1 MANITEKI
9 ERQITA
15 LEGKIDALSGN
26 YLTNTWKRQREQQE
40 RDRKKEMYHSQ
51 IQVLQF
57 LKQKSET
64 DTLTLLEQNLTV
76 AAFYED
82 MRCFS
87 ASKKYCKD
95 NPYCKFQ
102 YPKPDDVRTKRLQ
115 KAGITDTDELAA
127 AVECFDTLLQ
137 SAVIPPDPN
146 AIRLRDMLYRA
157 KMYQKGDI
165 QFTPPELAK
174 ELVALAGVRKD
185 SRVLEP
191 EAGIGN
197 IADAAKE
204 VTDHVITTP
213 LAKNGSSVP
222 APTGFYPTLHPYR
235 LQQVIQKIKPANIW
249 VCHSGDLFGEWIPTE
264 WILQVFEAAKQAP
277 WHNYMFLTMNP
288 NRYEEL
294 LETGV
299 LMPTDN
305 FWYGTRLTERGNVFT
320 ADGYHT
326 FLCIEPMR
334 LFAERME
341 IPNVEWI
348 LLGGYGK
355 LKRSWIESV
364 MERKGNIPVFMIG
377 SKLFKDVWR
386 APLIQEYPPLLYRPA
401 EKTLPHCSECKY
413 CYSVRQGKRG
423 LWRACRHYKIV
434 RQDKDS
440 GGRHI
445 PGRYAA
451 VSPQWC
457 PKRPETNWRFTKR
470 V

>member
-115 KAGITDTDELAA
+115 KAVITDTDELAA

-204 VTDHVITTP
+204 VTDHVDCIERMTDFCEILKLKKHNVIGNDLLT
-213 LAKNGSSVP
+213 AET
-222 APTGFYPTLHPYR
+222 APIYDA
-235 LQQVIQKIKPANIW
+235 V
-249 VCHSGDLFGEWIPTE
+249 V
-264 WILQVFEAAKQAP
+264 
-277 WHNYMFLTMNP
+277 MNP
-288 NRYEEL
+288 PFSEECEHIKRAFDFLRPGGSLVAVCSSSIQWKSTRKYEQFRDWLSEHTHSID
-294 LETGV
+294 ECGAKFEMTGV
-299 LMPTDN
+299 
-305 FWYGTRLTERGNVFT
+305 
-320 ADGYHT
+320 HT
-326 FLCIEPMR
+326 VVL
-334 LFAERME
+334 
-341 IPNVEWI
+341 V
-348 LLGGYGK
+348 
-355 LKRSWIESV
+355 V
-364 MERKGNIPVFMIG
+364 
-377 SKLFKDVWR
+377 
-386 APLIQEYPPLLYRPA
+386 
-401 EKTLPHCSECKY
+401 
-413 CYSVRQGKRG
+413 
-423 LWRACRHYKIV
+423 
-434 RQDKDS
+434 DK
-440 GGRHI
+440 
-445 PGRYAA
+445 AA
-451 VSPQWC
+451 
-457 PKRPETNWRFTKR
+457 
-470 V
+470 

>member
-82 MRCFS
+82 MHCFS

-204 VTDHVITTP
+204 VTDHVDCIERMTDFCEILKLKKHNVIGNDLLT
-213 LAKNGSSVP
+213 AET
-222 APTGFYPTLHPYR
+222 APIYDA
-235 LQQVIQKIKPANIW
+235 V
-249 VCHSGDLFGEWIPTE
+249 V
-264 WILQVFEAAKQAP
+264 
-277 WHNYMFLTMNP
+277 MNP
-288 NRYEEL
+288 PFSEECEHIKRAFDFLRPGGSLVAVCSSSIQWKSTRKYEQFRDWLSEHTHSID
-294 LETGV
+294 ECGAKFEMTGV
-299 LMPTDN
+299 
-305 FWYGTRLTERGNVFT
+305 
-320 ADGYHT
+320 HT
-326 FLCIEPMR
+326 VVL
-334 LFAERME
+334 
-341 IPNVEWI
+341 V
-348 LLGGYGK
+348 
-355 LKRSWIESV
+355 V
-364 MERKGNIPVFMIG
+364 
-377 SKLFKDVWR
+377 
-386 APLIQEYPPLLYRPA
+386 
-401 EKTLPHCSECKY
+401 
-413 CYSVRQGKRG
+413 
-423 LWRACRHYKIV
+423 
-434 RQDKDS
+434 DK
-440 GGRHI
+440 
-445 PGRYAA
+445 AA
-451 VSPQWC
+451 
-457 PKRPETNWRFTKR
+457 
-470 V
+470 

>member
-204 VTDHVITTP
+204 VTDHVDCIERMTDFCEILKLKKHNVIGNDLLT
-213 LAKNGSSVP
+213 AET
-222 APTGFYPTLHPYR
+222 APIYDA
-235 LQQVIQKIKPANIW
+235 V
-249 VCHSGDLFGEWIPTE
+249 V
-264 WILQVFEAAKQAP
+264 
-277 WHNYMFLTMNP
+277 MNP
-288 NRYEEL
+288 PFSEECEHIKRAFDFLRPGGSLVAVCSSSIQWKSTRKYEQFRDWLSEHTHSID
-294 LETGV
+294 ECGAKFEMTVVHTVV
-299 LMPTDN
+299 L
-305 FWYGTRLTERGNVFT
+305 V
-320 ADGYHT
+320 
-326 FLCIEPMR
+326 
-334 LFAERME
+334 
-341 IPNVEWI
+341 V
-348 LLGGYGK
+348 
-355 LKRSWIESV
+355 
-364 MERKGNIPVFMIG
+364 
-377 SKLFKDVWR
+377 
-386 APLIQEYPPLLYRPA
+386 
-401 EKTLPHCSECKY
+401 
-413 CYSVRQGKRG
+413 
-423 LWRACRHYKIV
+423 
-434 RQDKDS
+434 DK
-440 GGRHI
+440 
-445 PGRYAA
+445 AA
-451 VSPQWC
+451 
-457 PKRPETNWRFTKR
+457 
-470 V
+470 

>member
-15 LEGKIDALSGN
+15 LEGKIDALIGN

-204 VTDHVITTP
+204 VTDHVDCIERMTDFCEILKLKKHNVIGNDLLT
-213 LAKNGSSVP
+213 AET
-222 APTGFYPTLHPYR
+222 APIYDA
-235 LQQVIQKIKPANIW
+235 V
-249 VCHSGDLFGEWIPTE
+249 V
-264 WILQVFEAAKQAP
+264 
-277 WHNYMFLTMNP
+277 MNP
-288 NRYEEL
+288 PFSEECEHIKRAFDFLRPGGSLVAVCSSSIQWKSTRKYEQFRDWLSEHTHSID
-294 LETGV
+294 ECGAKFEMTGV
-299 LMPTDN
+299 
-305 FWYGTRLTERGNVFT
+305 
-320 ADGYHT
+320 HT
-326 FLCIEPMR
+326 VVL
-334 LFAERME
+334 
-341 IPNVEWI
+341 V
-348 LLGGYGK
+348 
-355 LKRSWIESV
+355 V
-364 MERKGNIPVFMIG
+364 
-377 SKLFKDVWR
+377 
-386 APLIQEYPPLLYRPA
+386 
-401 EKTLPHCSECKY
+401 
-413 CYSVRQGKRG
+413 
-423 LWRACRHYKIV
+423 
-434 RQDKDS
+434 DK
-440 GGRHI
+440 
-445 PGRYAA
+445 AA
-451 VSPQWC
+451 
-457 PKRPETNWRFTKR
+457 
-470 V
+470 

>member
-1 MANITEKI
+1 MANVTEKI

-204 VTDHVITTP
+204 VTDHVDCIERMTDFCEILKLKKHNVIGNDLLT
-213 LAKNGSSVP
+213 AET
-222 APTGFYPTLHPYR
+222 APIYDA
-235 LQQVIQKIKPANIW
+235 V
-249 VCHSGDLFGEWIPTE
+249 V
-264 WILQVFEAAKQAP
+264 
-277 WHNYMFLTMNP
+277 MNP
-288 NRYEEL
+288 PFSEECEHIKRAFDFLRPGGSLVAVCSSSIQWKSTRKYEQFRDWLSEHTHSID
-294 LETGV
+294 ECGAKFEMTGV
-299 LMPTDN
+299 
-305 FWYGTRLTERGNVFT
+305 
-320 ADGYHT
+320 HT
-326 FLCIEPMR
+326 VVL
-334 LFAERME
+334 
-341 IPNVEWI
+341 V
-348 LLGGYGK
+348 
-355 LKRSWIESV
+355 V
-364 MERKGNIPVFMIG
+364 
-377 SKLFKDVWR
+377 
-386 APLIQEYPPLLYRPA
+386 
-401 EKTLPHCSECKY
+401 
-413 CYSVRQGKRG
+413 
-423 LWRACRHYKIV
+423 
-434 RQDKDS
+434 DK
-440 GGRHI
+440 
-445 PGRYAA
+445 AA
-451 VSPQWC
+451 
-457 PKRPETNWRFTKR
+457 
-470 V
+470 

>member
-87 ASKKYCKD
+87 ASQKYCKD

-204 VTDHVITTP
+204 VTDHVDCIERMTDFCEILKLKKHNVIGNDLLT
-213 LAKNGSSVP
+213 AET
-222 APTGFYPTLHPYR
+222 APIYDA
-235 LQQVIQKIKPANIW
+235 V
-249 VCHSGDLFGEWIPTE
+249 V
-264 WILQVFEAAKQAP
+264 
-277 WHNYMFLTMNP
+277 MNP
-288 NRYEEL
+288 PFSEECEHIKRAFDFLRPGGSLVAVCSSSIQWKSTRKYEQFRDWLSEHTHSID
-294 LETGV
+294 ECGAKFEMTGV
-299 LMPTDN
+299 
-305 FWYGTRLTERGNVFT
+305 
-320 ADGYHT
+320 HT
-326 FLCIEPMR
+326 VVL
-334 LFAERME
+334 
-341 IPNVEWI
+341 V
-348 LLGGYGK
+348 
-355 LKRSWIESV
+355 V
-364 MERKGNIPVFMIG
+364 
-377 SKLFKDVWR
+377 
-386 APLIQEYPPLLYRPA
+386 
-401 EKTLPHCSECKY
+401 
-413 CYSVRQGKRG
+413 
-423 LWRACRHYKIV
+423 
-434 RQDKDS
+434 DK
-440 GGRHI
+440 
-445 PGRYAA
+445 AA
-451 VSPQWC
+451 
-457 PKRPETNWRFTKR
+457 
-470 V
+470 

>member
-204 VTDHVITTP
+204 VTDHVDCIERMTDFCEILKLKKHNVIGNDLLT
-213 LAKNGSSVP
+213 AET
-222 APTGFYPTLHPYR
+222 APIYDA
-235 LQQVIQKIKPANIW
+235 V
-249 VCHSGDLFGEWIPTE
+249 V
-264 WILQVFEAAKQAP
+264 
-277 WHNYMFLTMNP
+277 MNP
-288 NRYEEL
+288 PFSEECEHIKRAFDFLRPGGSLVAVCSSSIQWKSTRKYEQFRDWLSEHTHSID
-294 LETGV
+294 ECGAKSEMTGV
-299 LMPTDN
+299 
-305 FWYGTRLTERGNVFT
+305 
-320 ADGYHT
+320 HT
-326 FLCIEPMR
+326 VVL
-334 LFAERME
+334 
-341 IPNVEWI
+341 V
-348 LLGGYGK
+348 
-355 LKRSWIESV
+355 V
-364 MERKGNIPVFMIG
+364 
-377 SKLFKDVWR
+377 
-386 APLIQEYPPLLYRPA
+386 
-401 EKTLPHCSECKY
+401 
-413 CYSVRQGKRG
+413 
-423 LWRACRHYKIV
+423 
-434 RQDKDS
+434 DK
-440 GGRHI
+440 
-445 PGRYAA
+445 AA
-451 VSPQWC
+451 
-457 PKRPETNWRFTKR
+457 
-470 V
+470 

>member
-1 MANITEKI
+1 
-9 ERQITA
+9 
-15 LEGKIDALSGN
+15 
-26 YLTNTWKRQREQQE
+26 
-40 RDRKKEMYHSQ
+40 MYHSQ

-102 YPKPDDVRTKRLQ
+102 YPKPDDVLTKRLQ

-204 VTDHVITTP
+204 VTDHVDCIERMTDFCEILKLKKHNVIGNDLLT
-213 LAKNGSSVP
+213 AET
-222 APTGFYPTLHPYR
+222 APIYDA
-235 LQQVIQKIKPANIW
+235 V
-249 VCHSGDLFGEWIPTE
+249 V
-264 WILQVFEAAKQAP
+264 
-277 WHNYMFLTMNP
+277 MNP
-288 NRYEEL
+288 PFSEECEHIKRAFDFLRPGGSLVAVCSSSIQWKSTRKYEQFRDWLSEHTHSID
-294 LETGV
+294 ECGAKFEMTGV
-299 LMPTDN
+299 
-305 FWYGTRLTERGNVFT
+305 
-320 ADGYHT
+320 HT
-326 FLCIEPMR
+326 VVL
-334 LFAERME
+334 
-341 IPNVEWI
+341 V
-348 LLGGYGK
+348 
-355 LKRSWIESV
+355 V
-364 MERKGNIPVFMIG
+364 
-377 SKLFKDVWR
+377 
-386 APLIQEYPPLLYRPA
+386 
-401 EKTLPHCSECKY
+401 
-413 CYSVRQGKRG
+413 
-423 LWRACRHYKIV
+423 
-434 RQDKDS
+434 DK
-440 GGRHI
+440 
-445 PGRYAA
+445 AA
-451 VSPQWC
+451 
-457 PKRPETNWRFTKR
+457 
-470 V
+470 

>member
-82 MRCFS
+82 MSCFS

-204 VTDHVITTP
+204 VTDHVDCIERMTDFCEILKLKKHNVIGNDLLT
-213 LAKNGSSVP
+213 AET
-222 APTGFYPTLHPYR
+222 APIYDA
-235 LQQVIQKIKPANIW
+235 V
-249 VCHSGDLFGEWIPTE
+249 V
-264 WILQVFEAAKQAP
+264 
-277 WHNYMFLTMNP
+277 MNP
-288 NRYEEL
+288 PFSEECEHIKRAFDFLRPGGSLVAVCSSSIQWKSTRKYEQFRDWLSEHTHSID
-294 LETGV
+294 ECGAKFEMTGV
-299 LMPTDN
+299 
-305 FWYGTRLTERGNVFT
+305 
-320 ADGYHT
+320 HT
-326 FLCIEPMR
+326 VVL
-334 LFAERME
+334 
-341 IPNVEWI
+341 V
-348 LLGGYGK
+348 
-355 LKRSWIESV
+355 V
-364 MERKGNIPVFMIG
+364 
-377 SKLFKDVWR
+377 
-386 APLIQEYPPLLYRPA
+386 
-401 EKTLPHCSECKY
+401 
-413 CYSVRQGKRG
+413 
-423 LWRACRHYKIV
+423 
-434 RQDKDS
+434 DK
-440 GGRHI
+440 
-445 PGRYAA
+445 AA
-451 VSPQWC
+451 
-457 PKRPETNWRFTKR
+457 
-470 V
+470 

>member
-76 AAFYED
+76 AVFYED

-204 VTDHVITTP
+204 VTDHVDCIERMTDFCEILKLKKHNVIGNDLLT
-213 LAKNGSSVP
+213 AET
-222 APTGFYPTLHPYR
+222 APIYDA
-235 LQQVIQKIKPANIW
+235 V
-249 VCHSGDLFGEWIPTE
+249 V
-264 WILQVFEAAKQAP
+264 
-277 WHNYMFLTMNP
+277 MNP
-288 NRYEEL
+288 PFSEECEHIKRAFDFLRPGGSLVAVCSSSIQWKSTRKYEQFRDWLSEHTHSID
-294 LETGV
+294 ECGAKFEMTGV
-299 LMPTDN
+299 
-305 FWYGTRLTERGNVFT
+305 
-320 ADGYHT
+320 HT
-326 FLCIEPMR
+326 VVL
-334 LFAERME
+334 
-341 IPNVEWI
+341 V
-348 LLGGYGK
+348 
-355 LKRSWIESV
+355 V
-364 MERKGNIPVFMIG
+364 
-377 SKLFKDVWR
+377 
-386 APLIQEYPPLLYRPA
+386 
-401 EKTLPHCSECKY
+401 
-413 CYSVRQGKRG
+413 
-423 LWRACRHYKIV
+423 
-434 RQDKDS
+434 DK
-440 GGRHI
+440 
-445 PGRYAA
+445 AA
-451 VSPQWC
+451 
-457 PKRPETNWRFTKR
+457 
-470 V
+470 

>member
-15 LEGKIDALSGN
+15 LESKIDALSGN

-40 RDRKKEMYHSQ
+40 RDRKKEMYRSQ
-51 IQVLQF
+51 IQVLRF

-64 DTLTLLEQNLTV
+64 NTLTLLEQNLTV

-204 VTDHVITTP
+204 VTDKVDCIERMTDFCEILKLKKHNVIANDLLTAT
-213 LAKNGSSVP
+213 A
-222 APTGFYPTLHPYR
+222 APIYDA
-235 LQQVIQKIKPANIW
+235 V
-249 VCHSGDLFGEWIPTE
+249 V
-264 WILQVFEAAKQAP
+264 
-277 WHNYMFLTMNP
+277 MNP
-288 NRYEEL
+288 PFSEECEHIKRAFDFVRPGGSLVAVCSSSIQWKSTRKYEQFRDWLSEHAHSID
-294 LETGV
+294 ECGAKFEMTGV
-299 LMPTDN
+299 
-305 FWYGTRLTERGNVFT
+305 
-320 ADGYHT
+320 HT
-326 FLCIEPMR
+326 VVL
-334 LFAERME
+334 
-341 IPNVEWI
+341 
-348 LLGGYGK
+348 
-355 LKRSWIESV
+355 V
-364 MERKGNIPVFMIG
+364 M
-377 SKLFKDVWR
+377 
-386 APLIQEYPPLLYRPA
+386 
-401 EKTLPHCSECKY
+401 
-413 CYSVRQGKRG
+413 
-423 LWRACRHYKIV
+423 
-434 RQDKDS
+434 DK
-440 GGRHI
+440 
-445 PGRYAA
+445 AA
-451 VSPQWC
+451 
-457 PKRPETNWRFTKR
+457 
-470 V
+470 

>member
-115 KAGITDTDELAA
+115 KAGISDTDELAA

-204 VTDHVITTP
+204 VTDHVDCIERMTDFCEILKLKKHNVIGNDLLT
-213 LAKNGSSVP
+213 AET
-222 APTGFYPTLHPYR
+222 APIYDA
-235 LQQVIQKIKPANIW
+235 V
-249 VCHSGDLFGEWIPTE
+249 V
-264 WILQVFEAAKQAP
+264 
-277 WHNYMFLTMNP
+277 MNP
-288 NRYEEL
+288 PFSEECEHIKRAFDFLRPGGSLVAVCSSSIQWKSTRKYEQFRDWLSEHTHSID
-294 LETGV
+294 ECGAKFEMTGV
-299 LMPTDN
+299 
-305 FWYGTRLTERGNVFT
+305 
-320 ADGYHT
+320 HT
-326 FLCIEPMR
+326 VVL
-334 LFAERME
+334 
-341 IPNVEWI
+341 V
-348 LLGGYGK
+348 
-355 LKRSWIESV
+355 V
-364 MERKGNIPVFMIG
+364 
-377 SKLFKDVWR
+377 
-386 APLIQEYPPLLYRPA
+386 
-401 EKTLPHCSECKY
+401 
-413 CYSVRQGKRG
+413 
-423 LWRACRHYKIV
+423 
-434 RQDKDS
+434 DK
-440 GGRHI
+440 
-445 PGRYAA
+445 AA
-451 VSPQWC
+451 
-457 PKRPETNWRFTKR
+457 
-470 V
+470 

>member
-9 ERQITA
+9 ERQTTA

-204 VTDHVITTP
+204 VTDHVDCIERMTDFCEILKLKKHNVIGNDLLT
-213 LAKNGSSVP
+213 AET
-222 APTGFYPTLHPYR
+222 APIYDA
-235 LQQVIQKIKPANIW
+235 V
-249 VCHSGDLFGEWIPTE
+249 V
-264 WILQVFEAAKQAP
+264 
-277 WHNYMFLTMNP
+277 MNP
-288 NRYEEL
+288 PFSEECEHIKRAFDFLRPGGSLVAVCSSSIQWKSTRKYEQFRDWLSEHTHSID
-294 LETGV
+294 ECGAKFEMTGV
-299 LMPTDN
+299 
-305 FWYGTRLTERGNVFT
+305 
-320 ADGYHT
+320 HT
-326 FLCIEPMR
+326 VVL
-334 LFAERME
+334 
-341 IPNVEWI
+341 V
-348 LLGGYGK
+348 
-355 LKRSWIESV
+355 V
-364 MERKGNIPVFMIG
+364 
-377 SKLFKDVWR
+377 
-386 APLIQEYPPLLYRPA
+386 
-401 EKTLPHCSECKY
+401 
-413 CYSVRQGKRG
+413 
-423 LWRACRHYKIV
+423 
-434 RQDKDS
+434 DK
-440 GGRHI
+440 
-445 PGRYAA
+445 AA
-451 VSPQWC
+451 
-457 PKRPETNWRFTKR
+457 
-470 V
+470 

>member
-204 VTDHVITTP
+204 VTDHVDCIERMTDFCEILKLKKHNVIGNDLLT
-213 LAKNGSSVP
+213 AET
-222 APTGFYPTLHPYR
+222 APIYDA
-235 LQQVIQKIKPANIW
+235 V
-249 VCHSGDLFGEWIPTE
+249 V
-264 WILQVFEAAKQAP
+264 
-277 WHNYMFLTMNP
+277 MNP
-288 NRYEEL
+288 PFSEECEHIRRAFDFLRPGGSLVAVCSSSIQWKSTRKYEQFRDWLSEHTHSID
-294 LETGV
+294 ECGAKFEMTGV
-299 LMPTDN
+299 
-305 FWYGTRLTERGNVFT
+305 
-320 ADGYHT
+320 HT
-326 FLCIEPMR
+326 VVL
-334 LFAERME
+334 
-341 IPNVEWI
+341 V
-348 LLGGYGK
+348 
-355 LKRSWIESV
+355 V
-364 MERKGNIPVFMIG
+364 
-377 SKLFKDVWR
+377 
-386 APLIQEYPPLLYRPA
+386 
-401 EKTLPHCSECKY
+401 
-413 CYSVRQGKRG
+413 
-423 LWRACRHYKIV
+423 
-434 RQDKDS
+434 DK
-440 GGRHI
+440 
-445 PGRYAA
+445 AA
-451 VSPQWC
+451 
-457 PKRPETNWRFTKR
+457 
-470 V
+470 

>member
-137 SAVIPPDPN
+137 SAVIPPDTN

-204 VTDHVITTP
+204 VTDHVDCIERMTDFCEILKLKKHNVIGNDLLT
-213 LAKNGSSVP
+213 AET
-222 APTGFYPTLHPYR
+222 APIYDA
-235 LQQVIQKIKPANIW
+235 V
-249 VCHSGDLFGEWIPTE
+249 V
-264 WILQVFEAAKQAP
+264 
-277 WHNYMFLTMNP
+277 MNP
-288 NRYEEL
+288 PFSEECEHIKRAFDFLRPGGSLVAVCSSSIQWKSTRKYEQFRDWLSEHTHSID
-294 LETGV
+294 ECGAKFEMTGV
-299 LMPTDN
+299 
-305 FWYGTRLTERGNVFT
+305 
-320 ADGYHT
+320 HT
-326 FLCIEPMR
+326 VVL
-334 LFAERME
+334 
-341 IPNVEWI
+341 V
-348 LLGGYGK
+348 
-355 LKRSWIESV
+355 V
-364 MERKGNIPVFMIG
+364 
-377 SKLFKDVWR
+377 
-386 APLIQEYPPLLYRPA
+386 
-401 EKTLPHCSECKY
+401 
-413 CYSVRQGKRG
+413 
-423 LWRACRHYKIV
+423 
-434 RQDKDS
+434 DK
-440 GGRHI
+440 
-445 PGRYAA
+445 AA
-451 VSPQWC
+451 
-457 PKRPETNWRFTKR
+457 
-470 V
+470 

>member
-127 AVECFDTLLQ
+127 AFECFDTLLQ

-204 VTDHVITTP
+204 VTDHVDCIERMTDFCEILKLKKHNVIGNDLLT
-213 LAKNGSSVP
+213 AET
-222 APTGFYPTLHPYR
+222 APIYDA
-235 LQQVIQKIKPANIW
+235 V
-249 VCHSGDLFGEWIPTE
+249 V
-264 WILQVFEAAKQAP
+264 
-277 WHNYMFLTMNP
+277 MNP
-288 NRYEEL
+288 PFSEECEHIKRAFDFLRPGGSLVAVCSSSIQWKSTRKYEQFRDWLSEHTHSID
-294 LETGV
+294 ECGAKFEMTGV
-299 LMPTDN
+299 
-305 FWYGTRLTERGNVFT
+305 
-320 ADGYHT
+320 HT
-326 FLCIEPMR
+326 VVL
-334 LFAERME
+334 
-341 IPNVEWI
+341 V
-348 LLGGYGK
+348 
-355 LKRSWIESV
+355 V
-364 MERKGNIPVFMIG
+364 
-377 SKLFKDVWR
+377 
-386 APLIQEYPPLLYRPA
+386 
-401 EKTLPHCSECKY
+401 
-413 CYSVRQGKRG
+413 
-423 LWRACRHYKIV
+423 
-434 RQDKDS
+434 DK
-440 GGRHI
+440 
-445 PGRYAA
+445 AA
-451 VSPQWC
+451 
-457 PKRPETNWRFTKR
+457 
-470 V
+470 

>member
-137 SAVIPPDPN
+137 SAVIPPDPI

-204 VTDHVITTP
+204 VTDHVDCIERMTDFCEILKLKKHNVIGNDLLT
-213 LAKNGSSVP
+213 AET
-222 APTGFYPTLHPYR
+222 APIYDA
-235 LQQVIQKIKPANIW
+235 V
-249 VCHSGDLFGEWIPTE
+249 V
-264 WILQVFEAAKQAP
+264 
-277 WHNYMFLTMNP
+277 MNP
-288 NRYEEL
+288 PFSEECEHIKRAFDFLRPGGSLVAVCSSSIQWKSTRKYEQFRDWLSEHTHSID
-294 LETGV
+294 ECGAKFEMTGV
-299 LMPTDN
+299 
-305 FWYGTRLTERGNVFT
+305 
-320 ADGYHT
+320 HT
-326 FLCIEPMR
+326 VVL
-334 LFAERME
+334 
-341 IPNVEWI
+341 V
-348 LLGGYGK
+348 
-355 LKRSWIESV
+355 V
-364 MERKGNIPVFMIG
+364 
-377 SKLFKDVWR
+377 
-386 APLIQEYPPLLYRPA
+386 
-401 EKTLPHCSECKY
+401 
-413 CYSVRQGKRG
+413 
-423 LWRACRHYKIV
+423 
-434 RQDKDS
+434 DK
-440 GGRHI
+440 
-445 PGRYAA
+445 AA
-451 VSPQWC
+451 
-457 PKRPETNWRFTKR
+457 
-470 V
+470 

>member
-1 MANITEKI
+1 MMKKSNIEWC
-9 ERQITA
+9 
-15 LEGKIDALSGN
+15 DF
-26 YLTNTWKRQREQQE
+26 TWDPVTGCRNDCSFCESR
-40 RDRKKEMYHSQ
+40 
-51 IQVLQF
+51 
-57 LKQKSET
+57 
-64 DTLTLLEQNLTV
+64 
-76 AAFYED
+76 
-82 MRCFS
+82 
-87 ASKKYCKD
+87 
-95 NPYCKFQ
+95 
-102 YPKPDDVRTKRLQ
+102 KRLSH
-115 KAGITDTDELAA
+115 
-127 AVECFDTLLQ
+127 F
-137 SAVIPPDPN
+137 
-146 AIRLRDMLYRA
+146 
-157 KMYQKGDI
+157 KGDI
-165 QFTPPELAK
+165 RFHLSDERIHIDEERSLY
-174 ELVALAGVRKD
+174 
-185 SRVLEP
+185 
-191 EAGIGN
+191 
-197 IADAAKE
+197 
-204 VTDHVITTP
+204 VITTP

-235 LQQVIQKIKPANIW
+235 LQQFIQKIKPANIW

>member
-197 IADAAKE
+197 IADVAKE
-204 VTDHVITTP
+204 VTDHVDCIERMTDFCEILKLKKHNVIGNDLLT
-213 LAKNGSSVP
+213 AET
-222 APTGFYPTLHPYR
+222 APIYDA
-235 LQQVIQKIKPANIW
+235 V
-249 VCHSGDLFGEWIPTE
+249 V
-264 WILQVFEAAKQAP
+264 
-277 WHNYMFLTMNP
+277 MNP
-288 NRYEEL
+288 PFSEECEHIKRAFDFL
-294 LETGV
+294 RPGGSLVAVCSSSIQWKSTRKNEQFRDWLSEHTHSIDECGAKFEMTGV
-299 LMPTDN
+299 
-305 FWYGTRLTERGNVFT
+305 
-320 ADGYHT
+320 HT
-326 FLCIEPMR
+326 VVL
-334 LFAERME
+334 
-341 IPNVEWI
+341 V
-348 LLGGYGK
+348 
-355 LKRSWIESV
+355 V
-364 MERKGNIPVFMIG
+364 
-377 SKLFKDVWR
+377 
-386 APLIQEYPPLLYRPA
+386 
-401 EKTLPHCSECKY
+401 
-413 CYSVRQGKRG
+413 
-423 LWRACRHYKIV
+423 
-434 RQDKDS
+434 DK
-440 GGRHI
+440 
-445 PGRYAA
+445 AA
-451 VSPQWC
+451 
-457 PKRPETNWRFTKR
+457 
-470 V
+470 

>member
-40 RDRKKEMYHSQ
+40 RDRKKEMYNSQ

-204 VTDHVITTP
+204 VTDHVDCIERMTDFCEILKLKKHNVIGNDLLT
-213 LAKNGSSVP
+213 AET
-222 APTGFYPTLHPYR
+222 APIYDA
-235 LQQVIQKIKPANIW
+235 V
-249 VCHSGDLFGEWIPTE
+249 V
-264 WILQVFEAAKQAP
+264 
-277 WHNYMFLTMNP
+277 MNP
-288 NRYEEL
+288 PFSEECEHIKRAFDFLRPGGSLVAVCSSSIQWKSTRKYEQFRDWLSEHTHSID
-294 LETGV
+294 ECGAKFEMTGV
-299 LMPTDN
+299 
-305 FWYGTRLTERGNVFT
+305 
-320 ADGYHT
+320 HT
-326 FLCIEPMR
+326 VVL
-334 LFAERME
+334 
-341 IPNVEWI
+341 V
-348 LLGGYGK
+348 
-355 LKRSWIESV
+355 V
-364 MERKGNIPVFMIG
+364 
-377 SKLFKDVWR
+377 
-386 APLIQEYPPLLYRPA
+386 
-401 EKTLPHCSECKY
+401 
-413 CYSVRQGKRG
+413 
-423 LWRACRHYKIV
+423 
-434 RQDKDS
+434 DK
-440 GGRHI
+440 
-445 PGRYAA
+445 AA
-451 VSPQWC
+451 
-457 PKRPETNWRFTKR
+457 
-470 V
+470 

>member
-51 IQVLQF
+51 IQVLKF

-204 VTDHVITTP
+204 VTDHVDCIERMTDFCEILKLKKHNVIGNDLLT
-213 LAKNGSSVP
+213 AET
-222 APTGFYPTLHPYR
+222 APIYDA
-235 LQQVIQKIKPANIW
+235 V
-249 VCHSGDLFGEWIPTE
+249 V
-264 WILQVFEAAKQAP
+264 
-277 WHNYMFLTMNP
+277 MNP
-288 NRYEEL
+288 PFSEECEHIKRAFDFLRPGGSLVAVCSSSIQWKSTRKYEQFRDWLSEHTHSID
-294 LETGV
+294 ECGAKFEMTGV
-299 LMPTDN
+299 
-305 FWYGTRLTERGNVFT
+305 
-320 ADGYHT
+320 HT
-326 FLCIEPMR
+326 VVL
-334 LFAERME
+334 
-341 IPNVEWI
+341 V
-348 LLGGYGK
+348 
-355 LKRSWIESV
+355 V
-364 MERKGNIPVFMIG
+364 
-377 SKLFKDVWR
+377 
-386 APLIQEYPPLLYRPA
+386 
-401 EKTLPHCSECKY
+401 
-413 CYSVRQGKRG
+413 
-423 LWRACRHYKIV
+423 
-434 RQDKDS
+434 DK
-440 GGRHI
+440 
-445 PGRYAA
+445 AA
-451 VSPQWC
+451 
-457 PKRPETNWRFTKR
+457 
-470 V
+470 

>member
-204 VTDHVITTP
+204 VTDHVDCIERMTDFCEILKLKKHNVIGNDLLT
-213 LAKNGSSVP
+213 AET
-222 APTGFYPTLHPYR
+222 APIYDA
-235 LQQVIQKIKPANIW
+235 V
-249 VCHSGDLFGEWIPTE
+249 V
-264 WILQVFEAAKQAP
+264 
-277 WHNYMFLTMNP
+277 MNP
-288 NRYEEL
+288 PFSEECEHIKRAFDFLRPGGSLVAVCSSSIQWKSTRKYEQFRDWLSEHTHSID
-294 LETGV
+294 ECVAKFEMTGV
-299 LMPTDN
+299 
-305 FWYGTRLTERGNVFT
+305 
-320 ADGYHT
+320 HT
-326 FLCIEPMR
+326 VVL
-334 LFAERME
+334 
-341 IPNVEWI
+341 V
-348 LLGGYGK
+348 
-355 LKRSWIESV
+355 V
-364 MERKGNIPVFMIG
+364 
-377 SKLFKDVWR
+377 
-386 APLIQEYPPLLYRPA
+386 
-401 EKTLPHCSECKY
+401 
-413 CYSVRQGKRG
+413 
-423 LWRACRHYKIV
+423 
-434 RQDKDS
+434 DK
-440 GGRHI
+440 
-445 PGRYAA
+445 AA
-451 VSPQWC
+451 
-457 PKRPETNWRFTKR
+457 
-470 V
+470 

>member
-76 AAFYED
+76 AAFCED

-204 VTDHVITTP
+204 VTDHVDCIERMTDFCEILKLKKHNVIGNDLLT
-213 LAKNGSSVP
+213 AET
-222 APTGFYPTLHPYR
+222 APIYDA
-235 LQQVIQKIKPANIW
+235 V
-249 VCHSGDLFGEWIPTE
+249 V
-264 WILQVFEAAKQAP
+264 
-277 WHNYMFLTMNP
+277 MNP
-288 NRYEEL
+288 PFSEECEHIKRAFDFLRPGGSLVAVCSSSIQWKSTRKYEQFRDWLSEHTHSID
-294 LETGV
+294 ECGAKFEMTGV
-299 LMPTDN
+299 
-305 FWYGTRLTERGNVFT
+305 
-320 ADGYHT
+320 HT
-326 FLCIEPMR
+326 VVL
-334 LFAERME
+334 
-341 IPNVEWI
+341 V
-348 LLGGYGK
+348 
-355 LKRSWIESV
+355 V
-364 MERKGNIPVFMIG
+364 
-377 SKLFKDVWR
+377 
-386 APLIQEYPPLLYRPA
+386 
-401 EKTLPHCSECKY
+401 
-413 CYSVRQGKRG
+413 
-423 LWRACRHYKIV
+423 
-434 RQDKDS
+434 DK
-440 GGRHI
+440 
-445 PGRYAA
+445 AA
-451 VSPQWC
+451 
-457 PKRPETNWRFTKR
+457 
-470 V
+470 

>member
-146 AIRLRDMLYRA
+146 AIRLRDMLYRT

-204 VTDHVITTP
+204 VTDHVDCIERMTDFCEILKLKKHNVIGNDLLT
-213 LAKNGSSVP
+213 AET
-222 APTGFYPTLHPYR
+222 APIYDA
-235 LQQVIQKIKPANIW
+235 V
-249 VCHSGDLFGEWIPTE
+249 V
-264 WILQVFEAAKQAP
+264 
-277 WHNYMFLTMNP
+277 MNP
-288 NRYEEL
+288 PFSEECEHIKRAFDFLRPGGSLVAVCSSSIQWKSTRKYEQFRDWLSEHTHSID
-294 LETGV
+294 ECGAKFEMTGV
-299 LMPTDN
+299 
-305 FWYGTRLTERGNVFT
+305 
-320 ADGYHT
+320 HT
-326 FLCIEPMR
+326 VVL
-334 LFAERME
+334 
-341 IPNVEWI
+341 V
-348 LLGGYGK
+348 
-355 LKRSWIESV
+355 V
-364 MERKGNIPVFMIG
+364 
-377 SKLFKDVWR
+377 
-386 APLIQEYPPLLYRPA
+386 
-401 EKTLPHCSECKY
+401 
-413 CYSVRQGKRG
+413 
-423 LWRACRHYKIV
+423 
-434 RQDKDS
+434 DK
-440 GGRHI
+440 
-445 PGRYAA
+445 AA
-451 VSPQWC
+451 
-457 PKRPETNWRFTKR
+457 
-470 V
+470 

>member
-51 IQVLQF
+51 IQGLQF

-204 VTDHVITTP
+204 VTDHVDCIERMTDFCEILKLKKHNVIGNDLLT
-213 LAKNGSSVP
+213 AET
-222 APTGFYPTLHPYR
+222 APIYDA
-235 LQQVIQKIKPANIW
+235 V
-249 VCHSGDLFGEWIPTE
+249 V
-264 WILQVFEAAKQAP
+264 
-277 WHNYMFLTMNP
+277 MNP
-288 NRYEEL
+288 PFSEECEHIKRAFDFLRPGGSLVAVCSSSIQWKSTRKYEQFRDWLSEHTHSID
-294 LETGV
+294 ECGAKFEMTGV
-299 LMPTDN
+299 
-305 FWYGTRLTERGNVFT
+305 
-320 ADGYHT
+320 HT
-326 FLCIEPMR
+326 VVL
-334 LFAERME
+334 
-341 IPNVEWI
+341 V
-348 LLGGYGK
+348 
-355 LKRSWIESV
+355 V
-364 MERKGNIPVFMIG
+364 
-377 SKLFKDVWR
+377 
-386 APLIQEYPPLLYRPA
+386 
-401 EKTLPHCSECKY
+401 
-413 CYSVRQGKRG
+413 
-423 LWRACRHYKIV
+423 
-434 RQDKDS
+434 DK
-440 GGRHI
+440 
-445 PGRYAA
+445 AA
-451 VSPQWC
+451 
-457 PKRPETNWRFTKR
+457 
-470 V
+470 

>member
-95 NPYCKFQ
+95 NPFCKFQ

-204 VTDHVITTP
+204 VTDHVDCIERMTDFCEILKLKKHNVIGNDLLT
-213 LAKNGSSVP
+213 AET
-222 APTGFYPTLHPYR
+222 APIYDA
-235 LQQVIQKIKPANIW
+235 V
-249 VCHSGDLFGEWIPTE
+249 V
-264 WILQVFEAAKQAP
+264 
-277 WHNYMFLTMNP
+277 MNP
-288 NRYEEL
+288 PFSEECEHIKRAFDFLRPGGSLVAVCSSSIQWKSTRKYEQFRDWLSEHTHSID
-294 LETGV
+294 ECGAKFEMTGV
-299 LMPTDN
+299 
-305 FWYGTRLTERGNVFT
+305 
-320 ADGYHT
+320 HT
-326 FLCIEPMR
+326 VVL
-334 LFAERME
+334 
-341 IPNVEWI
+341 V
-348 LLGGYGK
+348 
-355 LKRSWIESV
+355 V
-364 MERKGNIPVFMIG
+364 
-377 SKLFKDVWR
+377 
-386 APLIQEYPPLLYRPA
+386 
-401 EKTLPHCSECKY
+401 
-413 CYSVRQGKRG
+413 
-423 LWRACRHYKIV
+423 
-434 RQDKDS
+434 DK
-440 GGRHI
+440 
-445 PGRYAA
+445 AA
-451 VSPQWC
+451 
-457 PKRPETNWRFTKR
+457 
-470 V
+470 

>member
-95 NPYCKFQ
+95 NPYCKCQ

-204 VTDHVITTP
+204 VTDHVDCIERMTDFCEILKLKKHNVIGNDLLT
-213 LAKNGSSVP
+213 AET
-222 APTGFYPTLHPYR
+222 APIYDA
-235 LQQVIQKIKPANIW
+235 V
-249 VCHSGDLFGEWIPTE
+249 V
-264 WILQVFEAAKQAP
+264 
-277 WHNYMFLTMNP
+277 MNP
-288 NRYEEL
+288 PFSEECEHIKRAFDFLRPGGSLVAVCSSSIQWKSTRKYEQFRDWLSEHTHSID
-294 LETGV
+294 ECGAKFEMTGV
-299 LMPTDN
+299 
-305 FWYGTRLTERGNVFT
+305 
-320 ADGYHT
+320 HT
-326 FLCIEPMR
+326 VVL
-334 LFAERME
+334 
-341 IPNVEWI
+341 V
-348 LLGGYGK
+348 
-355 LKRSWIESV
+355 V
-364 MERKGNIPVFMIG
+364 
-377 SKLFKDVWR
+377 
-386 APLIQEYPPLLYRPA
+386 
-401 EKTLPHCSECKY
+401 
-413 CYSVRQGKRG
+413 
-423 LWRACRHYKIV
+423 
-434 RQDKDS
+434 DK
-440 GGRHI
+440 
-445 PGRYAA
+445 AA
-451 VSPQWC
+451 
-457 PKRPETNWRFTKR
+457 
-470 V
+470 

>member
-197 IADAAKE
+197 IADVAKE
-204 VTDHVITTP
+204 VTDHVDCIERMTDFCEILKLKKHNVIGNDLLT
-213 LAKNGSSVP
+213 AET
-222 APTGFYPTLHPYR
+222 APIYDA
-235 LQQVIQKIKPANIW
+235 V
-249 VCHSGDLFGEWIPTE
+249 V
-264 WILQVFEAAKQAP
+264 
-277 WHNYMFLTMNP
+277 MNP
-288 NRYEEL
+288 PFSEECEHIKRAFDFLRPGGSLVAVCSSSIPWKSTRKYEQFRDWLSEHTHSID
-294 LETGV
+294 ECGAKFEMTGV
-299 LMPTDN
+299 
-305 FWYGTRLTERGNVFT
+305 
-320 ADGYHT
+320 HT
-326 FLCIEPMR
+326 VVL
-334 LFAERME
+334 
-341 IPNVEWI
+341 V
-348 LLGGYGK
+348 
-355 LKRSWIESV
+355 V
-364 MERKGNIPVFMIG
+364 
-377 SKLFKDVWR
+377 
-386 APLIQEYPPLLYRPA
+386 
-401 EKTLPHCSECKY
+401 
-413 CYSVRQGKRG
+413 
-423 LWRACRHYKIV
+423 
-434 RQDKDS
+434 DK
-440 GGRHI
+440 
-445 PGRYAA
+445 AA
-451 VSPQWC
+451 
-457 PKRPETNWRFTKR
+457 
-470 V
+470 

>member
-204 VTDHVITTP
+204 VTDHVDCIERMTDFCEILKLKKHNVIGNDLLT
-213 LAKNGSSVP
+213 AET
-222 APTGFYPTLHPYR
+222 APIYDA
-235 LQQVIQKIKPANIW
+235 V
-249 VCHSGDLFGEWIPTE
+249 V
-264 WILQVFEAAKQAP
+264 
-277 WHNYMFLTMNP
+277 MNP
-288 NRYEEL
+288 PFSEECEHIKRAFDFLRPGGSLVAVCSSCIQWKSTRKYEQFRDWLSEHTHSID
-294 LETGV
+294 ECGAKFEMTGV
-299 LMPTDN
+299 
-305 FWYGTRLTERGNVFT
+305 
-320 ADGYHT
+320 HT
-326 FLCIEPMR
+326 VVL
-334 LFAERME
+334 
-341 IPNVEWI
+341 V
-348 LLGGYGK
+348 
-355 LKRSWIESV
+355 V
-364 MERKGNIPVFMIG
+364 
-377 SKLFKDVWR
+377 
-386 APLIQEYPPLLYRPA
+386 
-401 EKTLPHCSECKY
+401 
-413 CYSVRQGKRG
+413 
-423 LWRACRHYKIV
+423 
-434 RQDKDS
+434 DK
-440 GGRHI
+440 
-445 PGRYAA
+445 AA
-451 VSPQWC
+451 
-457 PKRPETNWRFTKR
+457 
-470 V
+470 

>member
-82 MRCFS
+82 MRWFS

-204 VTDHVITTP
+204 VTDHVDCIERMTDFCEILKLKKHNVIGNDLLT
-213 LAKNGSSVP
+213 AET
-222 APTGFYPTLHPYR
+222 APIYDA
-235 LQQVIQKIKPANIW
+235 V
-249 VCHSGDLFGEWIPTE
+249 V
-264 WILQVFEAAKQAP
+264 
-277 WHNYMFLTMNP
+277 MNP
-288 NRYEEL
+288 PFSEECEHIKRAFDFLRPGGSLVAVCSSSIQWKSTRKYEQFRDWLSEHTHSID
-294 LETGV
+294 ECGAKFEMTGV
-299 LMPTDN
+299 
-305 FWYGTRLTERGNVFT
+305 
-320 ADGYHT
+320 HT
-326 FLCIEPMR
+326 VVL
-334 LFAERME
+334 
-341 IPNVEWI
+341 V
-348 LLGGYGK
+348 
-355 LKRSWIESV
+355 V
-364 MERKGNIPVFMIG
+364 
-377 SKLFKDVWR
+377 
-386 APLIQEYPPLLYRPA
+386 
-401 EKTLPHCSECKY
+401 
-413 CYSVRQGKRG
+413 
-423 LWRACRHYKIV
+423 
-434 RQDKDS
+434 DK
-440 GGRHI
+440 
-445 PGRYAA
+445 AA
-451 VSPQWC
+451 
-457 PKRPETNWRFTKR
+457 
-470 V
+470 

>member
-204 VTDHVITTP
+204 VTDHVDCIERMTDFCEILKLKKHNVIANDLLT
-213 LAKNGSSVP
+213 AET
-222 APTGFYPTLHPYR
+222 APIYDA
-235 LQQVIQKIKPANIW
+235 V
-249 VCHSGDLFGEWIPTE
+249 V
-264 WILQVFEAAKQAP
+264 
-277 WHNYMFLTMNP
+277 MNP
-288 NRYEEL
+288 PFSEECEHIKRAFDFLRPGGSLVAVCSSSIQWKSTRKYEQFRDWLPEHTHSIN
-294 LETGV
+294 ECGAKFEMTGV
-299 LMPTDN
+299 
-305 FWYGTRLTERGNVFT
+305 
-320 ADGYHT
+320 HT
-326 FLCIEPMR
+326 VVL
-334 LFAERME
+334 
-341 IPNVEWI
+341 V
-348 LLGGYGK
+348 
-355 LKRSWIESV
+355 V
-364 MERKGNIPVFMIG
+364 
-377 SKLFKDVWR
+377 
-386 APLIQEYPPLLYRPA
+386 
-401 EKTLPHCSECKY
+401 
-413 CYSVRQGKRG
+413 
-423 LWRACRHYKIV
+423 
-434 RQDKDS
+434 DK
-440 GGRHI
+440 
-445 PGRYAA
+445 AA
-451 VSPQWC
+451 
-457 PKRPETNWRFTKR
+457 
-470 V
+470 

>member
-9 ERQITA
+9 ERRITV

-204 VTDHVITTP
+204 VTDHVDCIERMTDFCEILKLKKHNVIGNDLLT
-213 LAKNGSSVP
+213 AET
-222 APTGFYPTLHPYR
+222 APIYDA
-235 LQQVIQKIKPANIW
+235 V
-249 VCHSGDLFGEWIPTE
+249 V
-264 WILQVFEAAKQAP
+264 
-277 WHNYMFLTMNP
+277 MNP
-288 NRYEEL
+288 PFSEECEHIKRAFDFLRPGGSLVAVCSSSIQWKSTRKYEQFRDWLSEHTHSID
-294 LETGV
+294 ECGAKFEMTGV
-299 LMPTDN
+299 
-305 FWYGTRLTERGNVFT
+305 
-320 ADGYHT
+320 HT
-326 FLCIEPMR
+326 VVL
-334 LFAERME
+334 
-341 IPNVEWI
+341 V
-348 LLGGYGK
+348 
-355 LKRSWIESV
+355 V
-364 MERKGNIPVFMIG
+364 
-377 SKLFKDVWR
+377 
-386 APLIQEYPPLLYRPA
+386 
-401 EKTLPHCSECKY
+401 
-413 CYSVRQGKRG
+413 
-423 LWRACRHYKIV
+423 
-434 RQDKDS
+434 DK
-440 GGRHI
+440 
-445 PGRYAA
+445 AA
-451 VSPQWC
+451 
-457 PKRPETNWRFTKR
+457 
-470 V
+470 

>member
-197 IADAAKE
+197 IADDAKE
-204 VTDHVITTP
+204 VTDHVDCIERMTDFCEILKLKKHNVIGNDLLT
-213 LAKNGSSVP
+213 AET
-222 APTGFYPTLHPYR
+222 APIYDA
-235 LQQVIQKIKPANIW
+235 V
-249 VCHSGDLFGEWIPTE
+249 V
-264 WILQVFEAAKQAP
+264 
-277 WHNYMFLTMNP
+277 MNP
-288 NRYEEL
+288 PFSEECEHIKRAFDFLRPGGSLVAVCSSSIQWKSTRKYEQFRDWLSEHTHSID
-294 LETGV
+294 ECGAKFEMTGV
-299 LMPTDN
+299 
-305 FWYGTRLTERGNVFT
+305 
-320 ADGYHT
+320 HT
-326 FLCIEPMR
+326 VVL
-334 LFAERME
+334 
-341 IPNVEWI
+341 V
-348 LLGGYGK
+348 
-355 LKRSWIESV
+355 V
-364 MERKGNIPVFMIG
+364 
-377 SKLFKDVWR
+377 
-386 APLIQEYPPLLYRPA
+386 
-401 EKTLPHCSECKY
+401 
-413 CYSVRQGKRG
+413 
-423 LWRACRHYKIV
+423 
-434 RQDKDS
+434 DK
-440 GGRHI
+440 
-445 PGRYAA
+445 AA
-451 VSPQWC
+451 
-457 PKRPETNWRFTKR
+457 
-470 V
+470 